1 MIMTKKLK
9 QFKVGDRVNDEYLGN
24 GVVIDII
31 KSFYNSKV
39 AQFYIVLFD
48 KTPDVR
54 YNMGNRECLVLPSSL
69 KELL

>member
-1 MIMTKKLK
+1 MTKNLK
-9 QFKVGDRVNDEYLGN
+9 QFKVGDRVTDEYLGD
-24 GVVIDII
+24 GIVIDII

-48 KTPDVR
+48 NTPDVR
-54 YNMGNRECLVLPSSL
+54 YNMGNRKCLVLPSSL